1 MKKVIGSLLGIIVLA
16 AVAVAFYLW
25 LQGPTY
31 RPAPSAPADAPPPPA
46 AAAEP
51 EILYPVP
58 EAPPAAM
65 PAPDKSDPV
74 ILGALSEL
82 LGKAAVKRLFQPEE
96 IVRRI
101 VVTVDNLPRKVV
113 SGQLMPTTPVPG
125 KLRTSGKGEELA
137 LASANYDRYTPFVR
151 VLDTVDAKALA
162 ALYMRYYPLFQDA
175 YRDLGYPKGYFNDR
189 LVTVIDHMLDAPDVE
204 GPIEL
209 VQPHVFYKF
218 ADPELESL
226 SAGHKLMLRMGEAN
240 ATKVRNKLQAIR
252 KELVKGSAEAK
263 GR

>member
-1 MKKVIGSLLGIIVLA
+1 MKKAIGSLLGIIVLA
-16 AVAVAFYLW
+16 AVAFAVYLW

-31 RPAPSAPADAPPPPA
+31 RPASPPPLDAPPPA

-51 EILYPVP
+51 EILYPMP
-58 EAPPAAM
+58 EPPPTAL
-65 PAPDKSDPV
+65 PAPDKSDPAV
-74 ILGALSEL
+74 LGALSEL
-82 LGKAAVKRLFQPEE
+82 LGRAAVKRLFQPEE

-125 KLRTSGKGEELA
+125 KLNVSGKGKEVTLS
-137 LASANYDRYTPFVR
+137 SANYERYTPFVR
-151 VLDTVDAKALA
+151 VLNTVDAKGLA
-162 ALYMRYYPLFQDA
+162 ALYTRFYPLFQGA

-189 LVTVIDHMLDAPDVE
+189 LVAVIDHMLDAPEVE

-226 SAGHKLMLRMGEAN
+226 SAGHKLMLRMGDAN
-240 ATKVRNKLQAIR
+240 AAKVKRKLQEIR